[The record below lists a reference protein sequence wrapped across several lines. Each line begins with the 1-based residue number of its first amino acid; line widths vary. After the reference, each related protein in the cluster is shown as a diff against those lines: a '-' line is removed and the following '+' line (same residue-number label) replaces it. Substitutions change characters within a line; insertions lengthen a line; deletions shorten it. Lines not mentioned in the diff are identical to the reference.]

1 MNRKESNS
9 IKAESAPSI
18 SDIFHSYFQNLIKKL
33 VFAQQSDTLNDHI
46 NRKVVLMKFLK
57 MFLFVLALSFG
68 VAASATTSSLSA
80 ESRNANLQTVSG
92 MSKAD
97 TNSILQTAEKAGVE
111 TRKVV
116 NQTGGGKD
124 VVAQARSYGCSS
136 GCSSGCSV
144 GCSVGCR

>member
-1 MNRKESNS
+1 M
-9 IKAESAPSI
+9 
-18 SDIFHSYFQNLIKKL
+18 
-33 VFAQQSDTLNDHI
+33 FAQQSDTLNDHI

-68 VAASATTSSLSA
+68 AAASASTSSLSA

-124 VVAQARSYGCSS
+124 VIAQVRSS
-136 GCSSGCSV
+136 GCSTGCSTGCSV